1 MANGESA
8 SRPASRVVSEL
19 ADLAAKGALVYPIL
33 LQAGVAYWAK
43 WVDMGLGY
51 YSSAARQW
59 TRTVQEPERRAE
71 NVQKIIDDFKAY
83 LASLAQ
89 VPGQAVLTFNQKV
102 EELIRTPTQD
112 PSSGRPPEQTLGRKV
127 IEDLGRLSNSSRLKD
142 LAGQAGSDLPNPEGL
157 KKALANLEKAQ
168 EEVLRARR
176 EVHGAADAALQA
188 ARKLAGK
195 LEATEEPPVDM
206 LRRVSGDL
214 ERINASVTPKSKPE
228 V

>member
-1 MANGESA
+1 MTMANGESA
-8 SRPASRVVSEL
+8 SRPISRVVSEL

-112 PSSGRPPEQTLGRKV
+112 PSSGRP
-127 IEDLGRLSNSSRLKD
+127 
-142 LAGQAGSDLPNPEGL
+142 
-157 KKALANLEKAQ
+157 
-168 EEVLRARR
+168 
-176 EVHGAADAALQA
+176 
-188 ARKLAGK
+188 
-195 LEATEEPPVDM
+195 
-206 LRRVSGDL
+206 
-214 ERINASVTPKSKPE
+214 
-228 V
+228 